1 MTFIISIF
9 QHDCKCEPKEVKW
22 NNIKQYMCKSDSI
35 FLIYKVIHYLNDKI
49 HSVNVRENCA
59 HLAEKNSKSK
69 SNWQKINIFSNNF
82 DLQDQNFDL

>member
-1 MTFIISIF
+1 
-9 QHDCKCEPKEVKW
+9 
-22 NNIKQYMCKSDSI
+22 MCKSDSI

-69 SNWQKINIFSNNF
+69 SN
-82 DLQDQNFDL
+82 